1 MIDSV
6 IDTVASSGAA
16 ISLLPMLSFVP
27 DQMPLPVIA
36 DTETSTVLARIVD
49 DLVTCGWSHQLD
61 FLSPDL
67 ASGLAAECRA
77 RVEHGQLA
85 PAGVGR
91 GAGQAVRD
99 GVRGDHIQWL
109 EADQSSHCD
118 HYLRLMDD
126 LRQELNRA
134 LYLGLEEY
142 ETHFAFYPPG
152 AFYQQHVD
160 RFRDDDRR
168 TISVV
173 VYLNRHW
180 LAEHG
185 GALRLHVDGQAPLDI
200 LPLAGS
206 LVVFLSAK
214 MLHEVL
220 PGTRERLSLTGW
232 FKCR

>member
-1 MIDSV
+1 MLTSV
-6 IDTVASSGAA
+6 S
-16 ISLLPMLSFVP
+16 
-27 DQMPLPVIA
+27 DQMPLPVFA
-36 DTETSTVLARIVD
+36 DTEVSTVLAQIVD
-49 DLVTCGWSHQLD
+49 DLVTCGWSHQVD
-61 FLSPDL
+61 FLSSHL
-67 ASGLAAECRA
+67 ASGLAAECRT
-77 RVEHGQLA
+77 RHEHGQLA

-91 GAGQAVRD
+91 GAGLAVRD

-109 EADQSSHCD
+109 EAGQSSDCD
-118 HYLRLMDD
+118 LYLRLMDE
-126 LRQELNRA
+126 LRLELNRA
-134 LYLGLEEY
+134 LFLGLEEY

-168 TISVV
+168 SISIV
-173 VYLNRHW
+173 VYLNQNWRP
-180 LAEHG
+180 EHG
-185 GALRLHVDGQAPLDI
+185 GALRLHLEGKPPRDI

-220 PGTRERLSLTGW
+220 PGTRDRLSLTGW